1 MTREGF
7 DAQALPEGGAAIARK
22 NLTTGS
28 QSRPDVI
35 DPHKVFVLGST
46 TSVPTWVIE
55 GAFCAG
61 HR

>member
-7 DAQALPEGGAAIARK
+7 DAQAQPEGRRAIARK

-35 DPHKVFVLGST
+35 GPHKVFVLREDT
-46 TSVPTWVIE
+46 
-55 GAFCAG
+55 
-61 HR
+61 